1 MNESMNLFAPCLP
14 ICRPWSIPRKN
25 GGASGTAYAFASSE
39 KKAKLVP
46 GGKLLPS
53 DGAASDFF
61 GYSVALDQTDNSGVV
76 IIGAD
81 LKGVS

>member
-1 MNESMNLFAPCLP
+1 M
-14 ICRPWSIPRKN
+14 
-25 GGASGTAYAFASSE
+25 
-39 KKAKLVP
+39 P